1 MELLSIGVF
10 FPVFGERLKIFFFA
24 LDTNF
29 ICEYEKV
36 YLLNWTEN
44 SPMVVLF
51 LQNSQT
57 IYEHFK
63 SV

>member
-10 FPVFGERLKIFFFA
+10 FPVFGEIEDFFLA

-29 ICEYEKV
+29 ICEYEKL

-44 SPMVVLF
+44 NPIVLLF
-51 LQNSQT
+51 LQNSQDY
-57 IYEHFK
+57 I
-63 SV
+63 